1 VTTAHAPSPLFAPD
15 QVERARRYHRPL
27 YAAALAGLALELG
40 LAALLAFG
48 SLGGRLFGLLAG
60 WPWWAQ
66 AVCFTA
72 LLESLLTL
80 VRLPLA
86 IWSGLLRER
95 RFGFS
100 TQSAVAFAA
109 DRAKAFALG
118 LVLSAAGLAGL
129 IWLARLSP
137 AAWPLL
143 AAAAGSACVLAL
155 SLLGPLLIEP
165 LFNRFTPVADAPLAA
180 ALAALAERAGLPIR
194 EVLVADASR
203 RTRKANAYVSGL
215 GATRRLVLY
224 DTLLAE
230 VSRRELEL
238 VLAHELGHR
247 RARHLLLGTLLGMAG
262 LGGFVAALWAL
273 LRWRALDTALGVPR
287 GAADPRVA
295 AFVLFAGLAAELLVA
310 PFGAALS
317 RRFEREADRFSLELT
332 GDLEAFETTHRLLA
346 QKNLADLDPPRA
358 IYLAFFSH
366 PTPLERIAA
375 ARRLAA
381 GPGAGGRAHRRPLG
395 HG

>member
-1 VTTAHAPSPLFAPD
+1 M
-15 QVERARRYHRPL
+15 
-27 YAAALAGLALELG
+27 
-40 LAALLAFG
+40 
-48 SLGGRLFGLLAG
+48 
-60 WPWWAQ
+60 
-66 AVCFTA
+66 
-72 LLESLLTL
+72 
-80 VRLPLA
+80 
-86 IWSGLLRER
+86 
-95 RFGFS
+95 
-100 TQSAVAFAA
+100 
-109 DRAKAFALG
+109 
-118 LVLSAAGLAGL
+118 
-129 IWLARLSP
+129 
-137 AAWPLL
+137 
-143 AAAAGSACVLAL
+143 
-155 SLLGPLLIEP
+155 
-165 LFNRFTPVADAPLAA
+165 
-180 ALAALAERAGLPIR
+180 
-194 EVLVADASR
+194 LVADASR

-247 RARHLLLGTLLGMAG
+247 RARHLLIGT
-262 LGGFVAALWAL
+262 AARDGRTRR
-273 LRWRALDTALGVPR
+273 LRRRALGAFALARARHARSGVPR

-346 QKNLADLDPPRA
+346 QRNLADLDPPRA

-366 PTPLERIAA
+366 PTPPERIAA

-381 GPGAGGRAHRRPLG
+381 GPQTLDGAQRRPFG
-395 HG
+395 HV